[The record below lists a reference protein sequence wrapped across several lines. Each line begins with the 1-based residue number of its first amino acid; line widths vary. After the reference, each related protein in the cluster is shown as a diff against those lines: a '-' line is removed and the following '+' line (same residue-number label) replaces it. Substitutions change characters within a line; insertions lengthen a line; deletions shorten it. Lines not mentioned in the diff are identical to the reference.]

1 MHLLRSVVAG
11 GQMAQHALF
20 ADMAG
25 KLFHSH
31 SSPLPSDLICLAAPL
46 ESMGKRPGNA
56 GCQGQPQAHR
66 SGAKGRQQTRKGGE
80 YLAQV

>member
-1 MHLLRSVVAG
+1 
-11 GQMAQHALF
+11 MAQHTLF